1 MDIEVKGLTK
11 SYEDKLVLDGF
22 NAVFPEGSITC
33 IMGGSGCGKTTLLNI
48 MLGFLKADEGT
59 IAGLPEHIGVV
70 FQEDRLCES
79 HSAVSNVRLVTG
91 DRFTKEQI
99 AQELVNLDI
108 AAEDVNKPVSEFSGG
123 MKRRVALVRAVI
135 APGDVLILD
144 EPFKGLDDDTRGAAM
159 RYVLN
164 RAADRLIL
172 LVTHDR
178 AEAEAMGA
186 LKTIQIGGDEA

>member
-1 MDIEVKGLTK
+1 MLDSGAGGLSVLREAVSLLPHESFLFYGDQGNAPYGTK
-11 SYEDKLVLDGF
+11 SKQEVL
-22 NAVFPEGSITC
+22 
-33 IMGGSGCGKTTLLNI
+33 
-48 MLGFLKADEGT
+48 
-59 IAGLPEHIGVV
+59 
-70 FQEDRLCES
+70 
-79 HSAVSNVRLVTG
+79 
-91 DRFTKEQI
+91 
-99 AQELVNLDI
+99 
-108 AAEDVNKPVSEFSGG
+108 
-123 MKRRVALVRAVI
+123 ALVRAVI

-164 RAADRLIL
+164 HAADRLIL

>member
-48 MLGFLKADEGT
+48 MLGFLKADAGD

-91 DRFTKEQI
+91 ERYTKEEI

-108 AAEDVNKPVSEFSGG
+108 AAEDVDKPVSEFSGG
-123 MKRRVALVRAVI
+123 MKRRVAIARAFLYECDLLV
-135 APGDVLILD
+135 LD
-144 EPFKGLDDDTRGAAM
+144 EAFKGLDGDTKMLVMKWAKQHADGRTIISVTHDAQEAEFFG
-159 RYVLN
+159 
-164 RAADRLIL
+164 DRLI
-172 LVTHDR
+172 R
-178 AEAEAMGA
+178 ME
-186 LKTIQIGGDEA
+186 KK

>member
-22 NAVFPEGSITC
+22 DAVFPEGSITC

-48 MLGFLKADEGT
+48 MLGFLKADAGT

-91 DRFTKEQI
+91 ERYTKDEI
-99 AQELVNLDI
+99 AQELVSLDI

-123 MKRRVALVRAVI
+123 MKRRVAIARAFLYECDLLV
-135 APGDVLILD
+135 LD
-144 EPFKGLDDDTRGAAM
+144 EAFKGLDGDTKMLVMKWAKQH
-159 RYVLN
+159 
-164 RAADRLIL
+164 ADGRTIIS
-172 LVTHDR
+172 VTHDLQ
-178 AEAEAMGA
+178 EAEFFGERLIRME
-186 LKTIQIGGDEA
+186 KK